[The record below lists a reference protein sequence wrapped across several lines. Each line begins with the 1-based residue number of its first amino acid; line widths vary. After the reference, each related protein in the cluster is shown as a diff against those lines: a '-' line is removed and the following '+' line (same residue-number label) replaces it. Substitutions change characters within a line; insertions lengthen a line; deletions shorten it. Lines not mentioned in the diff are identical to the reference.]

1 MRGWGDDD
9 LEDFETKGT
18 KRLRAS
24 LPGCDV
30 HMAEPEPEATSPSAG
45 EKTAAHP
52 AQQSSKK
59 RLKRP
64 KIYFGTRTH
73 RQLAQITQEL
83 RRTSYKHVRMTVLAS
98 REHACIHPIVSRSA
112 NKNDGCRELR
122 DRYNQEGCGFFSG
135 ASQRLHHPD
144 QLAALGLEE
153 AWPLEELVAVGRR
166 IRACPYYGARNL
178 KEAAD
183 IVFCPYNYLVEPGI
197 RESLEINL
205 QNQVLILDEAHNI
218 EDSSREAASQTF
230 QQAHIQ
236 DAIRDLEKC
245 GSGGRKTQAECRDM
259 ARMLSHI
266 SQWMDRHSD
275 KLDQYREFDRSSK
288 ILTGTDMVAH
298 FTSMGIGYD
307 AFPELRAS
315 FTALMGEELEAGEE
329 ALRQQQHVQRLTS
342 GTTALLGS
350 LLRELGFI
358 YGENMKHRDDFRIAL
373 VRSMARQQT
382 PSAQGGWQSARPR
395 AAQPAWALAL
405 HFWCLNPAV
414 VFAPIGQAAH
424 SVIVASG
431 TLSPLS
437 SFESE
442 LGVPF
447 RVKLEASHVIAPE
460 QVYVAAISHGPQGGS
475 MNATYRS
482 SEQFSFQDELG
493 GLVLGVCAA
502 IPNGVLCFFPSY
514 SMLDKL
520 ARRWRATG
528 LWERLEARKPVL
540 CEPRR
545 SGDFSEMMREFRHL
559 VDGDEAG
566 ALLLA
571 VCRGKLSE
579 GIDFSDDSARAVIT
593 VGIPYPNVK
602 DIQVDLKKLYNTAHA
617 SSRGLLS
624 GHEWYGIQAYR
635 ALNQALGRCIRHRYD
650 WGAIL
655 LVDDRFGRPR
665 GLDGLSR
672 WLRSLVRQPAD
683 WLTVAGALRQF
694 AADMKLWS
702 EEQRRQRQA
711 DATEAASLVASAAV
725 VDAECPKPFAASIAT
740 PPMSPASDRSPGPT
754 SVVGIG
760 QFQYTSPRPG
770 GAKGGQQVLC
780 LPVSK
785 APRVPG
791 APSQEIVTVNGA
803 RFLRL
808 TDQGQSRLVPL
819 LTPHGVPA
827 AAVLETGPASP
838 ATGDGA
844 DQEMTL
850 PSAEKRPRRSSS
862 SPGEP
867 APEDA
872 ARAPSPVLFGDGEG
886 ANNTNAVQP
895 VSGRRPMF
903 RPGRLADRRSQAET
917 QSPEVVRK
925 TLLTAGCTARARPA
939 TRRTR
944 GVIFISSDE
953 ED

>member
-1 MRGWGDDD
+1 
-9 LEDFETKGT
+9 
-18 KRLRAS
+18 
-24 LPGCDV
+24 
-30 HMAEPEPEATSPSAG
+30 MAEPEPEATSPSAG
-45 EKTAAHP
+45 GKTPAHP

-73 RQLAQITQEL
+73 RQIAQITQEL

-259 ARMLSHI
+259 ARNAVTHQPGGWIDTQTSWT
-266 SQWMDRHSD
+266 ST
-275 KLDQYREFDRSSK
+275 REFDRSSK

-307 AFPELRAS
+307 AFPEL
-315 FTALMGEELEAGEE
+315 TA
-329 ALRQQQHVQRLTS
+329 
-342 GTTALLGS
+342 TT
-350 LLRELGFI
+350 
-358 YGENMKHRDDFRIAL
+358 FRIAL

-655 LVDDRFGRPR
+655 LVDDRFGRP
-665 GLDGLSR
+665 
-672 WLRSLVRQPAD
+672 
-683 WLTVAGALRQF
+683 F

-711 DATEAASLVASAAV
+711 
-725 VDAECPKPFAASIAT
+725 EC
-740 PPMSPASDRSPGPT
+740 
-754 SVVGIG
+754 
-760 QFQYTSPRPG
+760 
-770 GAKGGQQVLC
+770 
-780 LPVSK
+780 
-785 APRVPG
+785 
-791 APSQEIVTVNGA
+791 VT
-803 RFLRL
+803 
-808 TDQGQSRLVPL
+808 
-819 LTPHGVPA
+819 
-827 AAVLETGPASP
+827 
-838 ATGDGA
+838 A
-844 DQEMTL
+844 D
-850 PSAEKRPRRSSS
+850 
-862 SPGEP
+862 P
-867 APEDA
+867 APG
-872 ARAPSPVLFGDGEG
+872 L
-886 ANNTNAVQP
+886 
-895 VSGRRPMF
+895 
-903 RPGRLADRRSQAET
+903 GRLARNACR
-917 QSPEVVRK
+917 
-925 TLLTAGCTARARPA
+925 
-939 TRRTR
+939 
-944 GVIFISSDE
+944 I
-953 ED
+953 